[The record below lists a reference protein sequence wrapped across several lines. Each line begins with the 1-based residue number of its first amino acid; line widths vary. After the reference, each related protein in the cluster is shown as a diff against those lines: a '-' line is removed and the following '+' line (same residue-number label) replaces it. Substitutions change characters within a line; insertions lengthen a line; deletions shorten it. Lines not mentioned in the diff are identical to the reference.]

1 MELNSRQ
8 LLLLA
13 APLTVTYLT
22 WSTVQ
27 RGADLVRAVAAT
39 QTATTAKRVTPTGDG
54 KVRDPFTPVG
64 AGAGLLGAILEDG
77 AKAKTSEKEESPKP
91 MLTLHGTVIT
101 GRWRFAIINGER
113 VVEGQRYL
121 GLKVERIEADRVT
134 LVASDG
140 TPLELGL
147 EVAKAEPPPAK
158 VESAPVGLPAVSGVM
173 PPDVLELLG
182 IPKG

>member
-8 LLLLA
+8 ILLLA
-13 APLTVTYLT
+13 APLIVTYLT
-22 WSTVQ
+22 WTTVE

-39 QTATTAKRVTPTGDG
+39 QTVTTAKRVAQTGDG

-64 AGAGLLGAILEDG
+64 AGTGLLGAILDDG
-77 AKAKTSEKEESPKP
+77 GKEKADERGQSPAP

-101 GRWRFAIINGER
+101 GRWRFAIINGDR

-140 TPLELGL
+140 TSLELGL

-158 VESAPVGLPAVSGVM
+158 VETAPVGLPAVSGVM